1 MHSRAQQPSEW
12 CARYGDVVRSRDSG
26 CPTANHR
33 SAETGQQAPAA
44 ATNNNNNNS
53 RTKVAAATRIE
64 RGVRREREVGVSQ
77 KRRAEKVVRRVL
89 SWTIGAL
96 TLVPNRRFFL
106 LLLPSSSLL
115 LSPTKPTSFIWTAV
129 GIERVNRNTCDIR
142 LQLFET
148 NFFSPAPK
156 TQQCRHG
163 NHSRGIVK
171 IFTLFSF

>member
-1 MHSRAQQPSEW
+1 MSGMAVGGGSCSDRAGYAQQSPALKRVV
-12 CARYGDVVRSRDSG
+12 CKYGDVVRSRDSG

-96 TLVPNRRFFL
+96 TLVPNRRFFFFFFCPIHRCCYPPPNPL
-106 LLLPSSSLL
+106 R
-115 LSPTKPTSFIWTAV
+115 SF
-129 GIERVNRNTCDIR
+129 GQPLGLRE
-142 LQLFET
+142 
-148 NFFSPAPK
+148 
-156 TQQCRHG
+156 
-163 NHSRGIVK
+163 
-171 IFTLFSF
+171 

>member
-64 RGVRREREVGVSQ
+64 RGVRRERERGGEFP
-77 KRRAEKVVRRVL
+77 KKEEPK
-89 SWTIGAL
+89 
-96 TLVPNRRFFL
+96 
-106 LLLPSSSLL
+106 
-115 LSPTKPTSFIWTAV
+115 KSFAV
-129 GIERVNRNTCDIR
+129 C
-142 LQLFET
+142 
-148 NFFSPAPK
+148 
-156 TQQCRHG
+156 
-163 NHSRGIVK
+163 
-171 IFTLFSF
+171 